1 MKPTQKPVRKSIVV
15 EPLEARI
22 APATISIGAQ
32 GGQETSRDTEYHE
45 TGAPRPV
52 GYNLLN
58 FTDTSNSADFI
69 SLAVDDAPVG
79 SPNNGAFGFTEDT
92 YFLRLS
98 AGDVVERISLANQ
111 YKPFITVKTGH
122 VIAYFTDKNHN
133 NEFDNDELTGLSLGV
148 GAAVEVN
155 GQVSGDIATNL
166 NEHKTRDT
174 ADDTVDMA
182 GIVSPKQGIASVRV
196 LGGDIQGSIYSG
208 GDIKAV
214 FVAGNVENIFAGSAV
229 EGGAF
234 DFFGGSN
241 FFDPSLGVAGEA
253 VVTTLG
259 GKGIFHFSPAPG
271 QVGAN
276 ISNATADSVTG
287 VIQAGDGG
295 AGAKAGSLKTI
306 TINKDSDGFALLAGR
321 GGDGD
326 SASKKLNGGLG
337 GSITG
342 VYILG
347 TTDDSAN
354 STNGVVIR
362 AGDGGD
368 GLSTAK
374 GGAGGALSQVYVG
387 FELTPSGRV
396 ESAKLNA
403 DSVFLSSGAGGTGK
417 TGGAGGLLS
426 DSKVRVRTPDVNGVE
441 LAAIAGD
448 GGSSLS
454 PTGRSGKGGSVK
466 TLDLRNQSITL
477 GTDILVQAGRG
488 GSTAGA
494 GIGLA
499 GGSVADLQLLSY
511 ESQVVAGNGS
521 DGKVGGLGGSI
532 TNIFFKNDSNVI
544 PNSLLIDAGRGGTG
558 FGGAG
563 GNAGDISGIKVPIA
577 DLASFLINTGTN
589 GNGGDSLGN
598 GGITGKKGGRGS
610 SLTNIFV
617 DDDDSDSQNN
627 AVAEVRAGQGGAG
640 DKGGGLGGSITGF
653 NFTATDITFIV
664 NAGDGGAATMVGK
677 GGAGGAILSSLF
689 VSTGMAAGVD
699 VSGNV
704 ESGQGGDGKGLRGAG
719 GAGGQIKT
727 LQLTLPG
734 DGTVRAGDGGS
745 GENTVGTVLGGAAGA
760 GGGITA
766 VGVFSN
772 GSGTMRAG
780 DAGINGV
787 KAGKG
792 GSILGE
798 STSLTAPPVT
808 INGVHADDAITI
820 VAGAGS
826 HGGAGGDI
834 FGISYGS
841 TQQDL
846 TPTPGGAIL
855 IQAGNGSSEGKVGGK
870 GGSITR
876 MDGSVSSGLGLT
888 TLFIAGDGGGGLGVA
903 KGGAGGSVGG
913 ITIARGGAVG
923 GELRVKAGDAGD
935 SPLGVK
941 GAIGGSIKGFDVT
954 DIDAATIFR
963 SVAAGDGGDAL
974 KAGGLGGSVTAVHV
988 QAHDI
993 GIRTGVAYGFD
1004 TMGGVFA
1011 GVGGK
1016 ASAITG
1022 KAGLNGSVIDV
1033 GADAIS
1039 TIVAGRV
1046 GAPQLVEKAAFINL
1060 NGGFESLLYNLN
1072 GIFPASGAFKLTYPG
1087 GPPTNLLASG
1097 ATAMEVQNE
1106 LNLLPGIIA
1115 LGGVTVTS
1123 TRTAGY
1129 QIQFNNP
1136 GNQSAVTGIEQLL
1149 LKVQETVPG
1158 STVPFTITE
1167 TKAGIVNLPVTETR
1181 TGGGFFDT
1189 AETVPG
1195 FKFLNSIEQTSGD
1208 GIAVS
1213 EVQLIDTSYLATF
1226 PTGVFV
1232 LSFEGETTGPLSA
1245 NATAMDIESAL
1256 NLLGTINNVLG
1267 VDVIVSTSGVSRFLI
1282 EFGSVDPQNPIS
1294 GTFFVTETQ
1303 HLDLSTLIAIPGS
1316 AFELTYEGETTPP
1329 LLANSNALEIQDALN
1344 ALFTVTFDGP
1354 VLVTGTGGIYDITF
1368 AQNGDRNPIN
1378 VTSQVK
1384 EIQTVAVGA
1393 FAAEPDGE
1401 LYLTYGTQV
1410 SSALPVNATPAQVD
1424 AALEALPAIGLGGV
1438 SVVVG
1443 PNNSLIITFENPGQQ
1458 QELVAQG
1465 KVSEHQIL
1473 DLSAYT
1479 NSTSSE
1485 FTLTTSTLADV
1496 SEQTRGSS
1504 IVLPTAT
1511 VRPGIVEN
1519 LLALTTNTGAAGS
1532 PESQYLEIVSLSFNP
1547 LAEFYLDF
1555 GGARTPFMPVGT
1567 SPFQVETELN
1577 KLGAD
1582 VVVNSQAF
1590 GSYAVAFN
1598 QNGNQGQIIGKAG
1611 IREIQTLTTAPLT
1624 GITRAEFTLAAGTG
1638 VTAPLAAAATRL
1650 QIQDALLGLNSL
1662 AAVGGI
1668 TLSAG
1673 VGLSSYVI
1681 TAKDFGNM
1689 PNITGEGGGVVQ
1701 RESQIL
1707 QLTPFAAIPNTFFE
1721 LGFLGQTSGP
1731 LPVTSTSAQIQAA
1744 LNALVT
1750 VEGLR
1755 VDNNGAVVVT
1765 VPDPL
1770 KPNDFR
1776 VTFNIFGDQTPVTV
1790 ELFTDDPTGPNI
1802 TVETTPG
1809 TQIPLTTT
1817 ITRQGSAADITGTTT
1832 AAGTVATAEVQHLVL
1847 GALAGNAQAEF
1858 YLTDGIFKTDLL
1870 AGNATAADIEAALL
1884 AEGVTA
1890 DVGNPAPGEFD
1901 ITYLALGDMPQITG
1915 KIGFRET
1922 TNLDTSAISAII
1934 GAEYTVKAGTGVT
1947 IPLTTATT
1955 DVQLDAALDALAS
1968 LNATGDVTVAS
1979 TGLATF
1985 SIVANDIGD
1994 MPDLVANGGGLAT
2007 AEVQT
2012 LKLGQYAATP
2022 NTTFTLTFN
2031 GGTTAI
2037 LPINATL
2044 IQVGMALNALTSV
2057 KNTRADGTGV
2067 VTVTA
2072 DPLNP
2077 TDYQLKF
2084 NIFGNQSEV
2093 SSILT
2098 SDYFFARQLD
2108 TEIIQ
2113 GSDIKLATAT
2123 TLQGTVDNILA
2134 ATATQG
2140 APGGPGIFEVQ
2151 TLQFASGALSN
2162 NPQAEF
2168 YLVVNGVRTPFLPVA
2183 ATVGAVKAA
2192 IDLRLL
2198 PAGAP
2203 PVAQT
2208 VTVTGAPGNYIVTFN
2223 QNNNKAQ
2230 ITGKLGIRETQTLN
2244 VNPLVA
2250 VPGAEYILSAS
2261 GDISVPFLAN
2271 ATAAQ
2276 IATAINTATANAST
2290 LPTIH
2295 AFSGIV
2301 APPAPSAPVPN
2312 GIVVT
2317 SPAANIF
2324 NIRAGDFGDMPDILA
2339 RGGGTAQ
2346 HQVHDL
2352 DLSKF
2357 FTAPSTFFAV
2367 TFNGETTSALPVGAT
2382 NTQIQTA
2389 INALASVQALRTGN
2403 TGMVTVTIPNALAPH
2418 DFRVE
2423 LNMFG
2428 DQTPLISAMVGIDA
2442 VHPLLSNGVT
2452 ARLPYN
2458 ATPAQVE
2465 AAIEVVNLVDVT
2477 VLAGTAPGLYEVI
2490 FDQKGDQ
2497 PLMSGIIYTHEVQTV
2512 DPYTVGDFFMT
2523 FGGVATP
2530 RLVPNSSP
2538 ALVEAAIEALPNF
2551 LAVAEGGVSVTLNP
2565 DSSYRIVFDGDDNKL
2580 AFSGLQFETF
2590 TTATLQ
2596 QGSAGLVEVQTL
2608 TPIIKGEFLLSA
2620 YQAASLV
2627 GAIVDITEIDS
2638 NVFTFLHNG
2647 ILTKANPLASIVFVL
2662 GDTPVDGILM
2672 AKNFDQKTCN
2682 FTPEASLTG
2691 AGFFDNDNIIS

>member
-1 MKPTQKPVRKSIVV
+1 MKLTQKPVRKSIVV

-32 GGQETSRDTEYHE
+32 GGQEGFRDTEYRE
-45 TGAPRPV
+45 TGGPRPV

-58 FTDTSNSADFI
+58 FTDTSTSADFI

-79 SPNNGAFGFTEDT
+79 SPNNGVFGSTEDT

-122 VIAYFTDKNHN
+122 AIAFFTDKNHN
-133 NEFDNDELTGLSLGV
+133 NEFDNDELTGLSLGA

-174 ADDTVDMA
+174 ADDTMDMA
-182 GIVSPKQGIASVRV
+182 GLVSPKQGIASVRV
-196 LGGDIQGSIYSG
+196 LGGDVQGSIYSG

-214 FVAGNVENIFAGSAV
+214 FVAGNVENIFAGSAAD
-229 EGGAF
+229 GGAF

-241 FFDPSLGVAGEA
+241 YFDPGLGAA

-259 GKGIFHFSPAPG
+259 GKGVFHFSPAPG

-287 VIQAGDGG
+287 VIQAGSGG
-295 AGAKAGSLKTI
+295 AAGKGGSLKNI

-342 VYILG
+342 VYVLG

-368 GLSTAK
+368 GLSTAN
-374 GGAGGALSQVYVG
+374 GGAGGALSKVYVG

-396 ESAKLNA
+396 ESARLNA

-417 TGGAGGLLS
+417 TGGVGGLLS

-441 LAAIAGD
+441 IAAIAGD

-454 PTGRSGKGGSVK
+454 PTGRSGAGGSVK

-544 PNSLLIDAGRGGTG
+544 PNSILIDAGRGGTG

-563 GNAGDISGIKVPIA
+563 GNAGDISGIKVPVA
-577 DLASFLINTGTN
+577 DLASFLINTGTK

-598 GGITGKKGGRGS
+598 GTITGKKGGRGS
-610 SLTNIFV
+610 SLTNIV
-617 DDDDSDSQNN
+617 IDDDDSDSQNS
-627 AVAEVRAGQGGAG
+627 AVAEVRAGQGGTG

-653 NFTATDITFIV
+653 NFTATDISFIV

-689 VSTGMAAGVD
+689 VSTGTAAGVD

-704 ESGQGGDGKGLRGAG
+704 ESGQGGDGKGVRGAG
-719 GAGGQIKT
+719 GAGGQIRT

-745 GENTVGTVLGGAAGA
+745 GEITAGTVLGGAAGA
-760 GGGITA
+760 GGGIMA

-780 DAGINGV
+780 DAGINGA

-798 STSLTAPPVT
+798 STSLTAAPLT

-876 MDGSVSSGLGLT
+876 MDGSVSSGLGQT

-903 KGGAGGSVGG
+903 KAGAGGSVGG
-913 ITIARGGAVG
+913 ITIARGGSVG

-963 SVAAGDGGDAL
+963 SVAAGDGGDAST
-974 KAGGLGGSVTAVHV
+974 AGGLGGSITAVHV

-1004 TMGGVFA
+1004 TMGGIFA
-1011 GVGGK
+1011 GAGGK
-1016 ASAITG
+1016 AALLTG
-1022 KAGLNGSVIDV
+1022 KAGLNGSVMDI

-1072 GIFPASGAFKLTYPG
+1072 GVFPAAGAFKLTFQG
-1087 GPPTNLLASG
+1087 AETTLLASG
-1097 ATAMEVQNE
+1097 ATALEVQNQ
-1106 LNLLPGIIA
+1106 LNLLPGIDA

-1123 TRTAGY
+1123 TRTGGY
-1129 QIQFNNP
+1129 QIKFNNP
-1136 GNQSAVTGIEQLL
+1136 GNQPAVTGIEQLS

-1167 TKAGIVNLPVTETR
+1167 TNGGVVNLPVTETR

-1208 GIAVS
+1208 GVTVS
-1213 EVQLIDTSYLATF
+1213 EVQLIDTSFLATF

-1245 NATAMDIESAL
+1245 NANALDIESAL
-1256 NLLGTINNVLG
+1256 NLLGTINVAGNVS
-1267 VDVIVSTSGVSRFLI
+1267 VTASTSGASRFLI

-1294 GTFFVTETQ
+1294 GTFLVTETQ
-1303 HLDLSTLIAIPGS
+1303 HLDLSTLTAIPGS
-1316 AFELTYEGETTPP
+1316 AFTLTYEGETTTS
-1329 LLANSNALEIQDALN
+1329 LLATSSSIEIQGALN

-1354 VLVTGTGGIYDITF
+1354 VLVTGNGGIYDITF
-1368 AQNGDRNPIN
+1368 AKNGDRNPIN

-1384 EIQTVAVGA
+1384 EVQTVAVGA

-1410 SSALPVNATPAQVD
+1410 TTALPPNATPAEVD
-1424 AALEALPAIGLGGV
+1424 AALEALPGIGLGGV
-1438 SVVVG
+1438 TVVVG
-1443 PNNSLIITFENPGQQ
+1443 PSNTLIITFENPGQQ

-1479 NSTSSE
+1479 NSTTSE

-1496 SEQTRGSS
+1496 AEQTRGSS

-1511 VRPGIVEN
+1511 ARPGIVEDI
-1519 LLALTTNTGAAGS
+1519 LALTTNTGAAGS
-1532 PESQYLEIVSLSFNP
+1532 PETQYLEIVSLGFNP

-1555 GGARTPFMPVGT
+1555 GGARTPFMPVGSST
-1567 SPFQVETELN
+1567 FQVETELN

-1582 VVVNSQAF
+1582 VTVTTQAF
-1590 GSYAVAFN
+1590 GSYDVAFN
-1598 QNGNQGQIIGKAG
+1598 QPGNQGQIIGKAG

-1624 GITRAEFTLAAGTG
+1624 GIAGAEFTLTAGTG
-1638 VTAPLAAAATRL
+1638 VTTPLAANATRV

-1673 VGLSSYVI
+1673 VGLNSYVI

-1701 RESQIL
+1701 HESQIL

-1731 LPVTSTSAQIQAA
+1731 LPVTATSAQIQAA

-1750 VEGLR
+1750 VQGLR

-1765 VPDPL
+1765 APDLL

-1776 VTFNIFGDQTPVTV
+1776 VDFNIFGDQTPVTV

-1802 TVETTPG
+1802 TAETTPG

-1817 ITRQGSAADITGTTT
+1817 ITQQGSATDITATTS
-1832 AAGTVATAEVQHLVL
+1832 AAGTVATAEIQHLVL

-1870 AGNATAADIEAALL
+1870 PGNASAADIEAALL

-1890 DVGNPAPGEFD
+1890 DVGSPAAGEFD
-1901 ITYLALGDMPQITG
+1901 ITYIALGDMPQITG

-1922 TNLDTSAISAII
+1922 TNLDTTAISAIV

-1947 IPLTTATT
+1947 TPLTTATT

-1968 LNATGDVTVAS
+1968 LDATGDVTVAT
-1979 TGLATF
+1979 TGVTTF
-1985 SIVANDIGD
+1985 SIIANDIGD
-1994 MPDLVANGGGLAT
+1994 MPDLTANGGDLT
-2007 AEVQT
+2007 NFEVQT
-2012 LKLGQYAATP
+2012 LKLSSYASLP

-2031 GGTTAI
+2031 GETTAI
-2037 LPINATL
+2037 LPVNATL
-2044 IQVGMALNALTSV
+2044 LDVGAALNALTSV

-2072 DPLNP
+2072 DPLSP
-2077 TDYQLKF
+2077 GDYQLKF
-2084 NIFGNQSEV
+2084 NVFGNQSEV
-2093 SSILT
+2093 SSVLT

-2108 TEIIQ
+2108 TELVQ
-2113 GSDIKLATAT
+2113 GSDIKIATAT

-2134 ATATQG
+2134 ATVTQG
-2140 APGGPGIFEVQ
+2140 AGGNPGVFEVQ

-2162 NPQAEF
+2162 NPLAEF
-2168 YLVVNGVRTPFLPVA
+2168 YLVVNGVRSPFLPVT
-2183 ATVGAVKAA
+2183 ATPAAVKIA
-2192 IDLRLL
+2192 IDALL
-2198 PAGAP
+2198 SAPAP
-2203 PVAQT
+2203 AQT
-2208 VTVTGAPGNYIVTFN
+2208 VTVTGAPGAYTVIFN

-2230 ITGKLGIRETQTLN
+2230 ITGKLGIRETQTLD
-2244 VNPLVA
+2244 VTPLVGVA
-2250 VPGAEYILSAS
+2250 GAEYVLSAS

-2271 ATAAQ
+2271 ATPAQ
-2276 IATAINTATANAST
+2276 IAAAINTATANTST

-2301 APPAPSAPVPN
+2301 AAPAPSAPAPN

-2317 SPAANIF
+2317 SPGANIF

-2339 RGGGTAQ
+2339 RGGGAAN

-2352 DLSKF
+2352 DLSNF

-2382 NTQIQTA
+2382 NTQIETA

-2403 TGMVTVTIPNALAPH
+2403 TGRVAVTVPNALAPH

-2442 VHPLLSNGVT
+2442 VNPILSNGVT

-2490 FDQKGDQ
+2490 FDKKGDQ

-2523 FGGVATP
+2523 FSGEATP
-2530 RLVPNSSP
+2530 ALPANSSP
-2538 ALVEAAIEALPNF
+2538 AAVEAAIEALPNF
-2551 LAVAEGGVSVTLNP
+2551 LSVSEGGVSVTLNP
-2565 DSSYRIVFDGDDNKL
+2565 DSSYRIVFDGDGNKL
-2580 AFSGLQFETF
+2580 AFSGRQFETF
-2590 TTATLQ
+2590 TTVTTQ
-2596 QGSAGLVEVQTL
+2596 QGSVGLSEIQTL

-2638 NVFTFLHNG
+2638 NVFTYLHNG

-2682 FTPEASLTG
+2682 FTSEASLT
-2691 AGFFDNDNIIS
+2691 ASGFFDNDNIIS